1 MGRVAGG
8 PQAVENRLWRPR
20 LRRTLEGMEVTFVKR
35 RNGYDVR
42 IRRERGPE
50 LTPRGGPGGR
60 PPVPHDAAHLIVEQ
74 EARLR
79 GGVFGRLADANGLD
93 GLFWPA
99 DPAER
104 RKASRRN
111 RKPTAAQA
119 ADMARSEYL
128 ASLTAALWEVE
139 RGHRQATGRPL
150 ARGPGQR
157 PRSTSN
163 PLSWTGSS
171 PATTTSHRAGRNS
184 PTAESS
190 RCSGAEPW
198 PYGAHAH
205 AHATNGGT
213 LPSSFASVSGNT
225 AMIRSRYS
233 THYYLA
239 FHEIDSPSED
249 EKFYQAAERL
259 LLRINGLGRV
269 ENQNFRPVALSDEYT
284 TSDGRRHT
292 VLRPAPAQIRVNV
305 GRVNVGRPTVTV
317 ARPDGTVVP
326 DPPSP
331 WPDRFAA
338 AASNPD
344 LAEALEVLGKPE
356 NVWWSDLY
364 WVFEIITDVIGG
376 RSKIY
381 DELDA
386 CQVDSGTPSRASYRG
401 A

>member
-1 MGRVAGG
+1 
-8 PQAVENRLWRPR
+8 
-20 LRRTLEGMEVTFVKR
+20 
-35 RNGYDVR
+35 
-42 IRRERGPE
+42 
-50 LTPRGGPGGR
+50 
-60 PPVPHDAAHLIVEQ
+60 
-74 EARLR
+74 
-79 GGVFGRLADANGLD
+79 
-93 GLFWPA
+93 
-99 DPAER
+99 
-104 RKASRRN
+104 
-111 RKPTAAQA
+111 
-119 ADMARSEYL
+119 
-128 ASLTAALWEVE
+128 
-139 RGHRQATGRPL
+139 
-150 ARGPGQR
+150 
-157 PRSTSN
+157 
-163 PLSWTGSS
+163 
-171 PATTTSHRAGRNS
+171 
-184 PTAESS
+184 
-190 RCSGAEPW
+190 
-198 PYGAHAH
+198 
-205 AHATNGGT
+205 NGGT

-305 GRVNVGRPTVTV
+305 GRPTVTV

-381 DELDA
+381 DELDWA
-386 CQVDSGTPSRASYRG
+386 TKTQVDSFIASAQRVRHARSTAVPPREPLTEAHDLVSALVAKWAAMLAAKG
-401 A
+401 